1 MGSIRLTSVTD
12 APKIG
17 FTLENCVNTQ
27 KSKVEWAKKLKLTE
41 RLFQKRVWF
50 LKYFVKI
57 SECISKICR
66 ICTLITWFMCRI
78 GEFLRGWEN
87 DRFQ

>member
-27 KSKVEWAKKLKLTE
+27 KSKKVECAKKLKLTE

-50 LKYFVKI
+50 LKYFTRK
-57 SECISKICR
+57 EDCISKNIASSRYEHGTVSCVDDKIEMQMR
-66 ICTLITWFMCRI
+66 RM
-78 GEFLRGWEN
+78 
-87 DRFQ
+87 